1 MDNLWNDIVYTDV
14 MQSDGYVVDYAV
26 LTTYSLDMPSLLSV
40 PFMLGAMSDLTEA
53 TMRSPHLVLEA
64 VNKSA
69 GKFSVFCNAG
79 SIAVPQANSKLY
91 ALLERSVV
99 QIALPAKGTGFV
111 NFHPKVWVIKE
122 TNPDT
127 KESQI
132 KVVVLSRNLTCS
144 NDLDVVCELV
154 GHIGTKPATIE
165 SRTKH
170 KPLADFLEWLA
181 KRSTGKI
188 SNQIQLIIKRLGYVE
203 RFELADAPFD
213 DYAFFPM
220 GIDGYD
226 GMEQCLEADML
237 DHASE
242 MVVISPFIDQKTL
255 EKMTACSP
263 KARKT
268 LITRHASVTDEI
280 LSLFND
286 GVYAPKEV
294 LTDKVEKDVVVDLH
308 EKVYFIRRYEGN
320 LTYNHLY
327 LGSANATQNG
337 FGRNVE
343 FLLHL
348 RFAPYKTSYDKFRS
362 ELIHNGKDC
371 MLEPVT
377 AVPADIKDQ
386 KSTSDELLLRQVIA
400 SIHQAEVKRHGEYY
414 TITIT
419 CKKNCL
425 PKERIQIYPLGCE
438 AMEKNLTDKTTFEK
452 LELAMLTE
460 FYVLAVSDIRRVIK
474 IDTTGMPTEER
485 DCAIFRS
492 IINTK
497 AKFIS
502 YLAFMLTED
511 AEQYVLESQ
520 QMGKE
525 LAEMTTSTKE
535 QEISLSLY
543 EDMVRMAY
551 TDPDRIAAMRSV
563 IAKAD
568 ASVIPEHLSELYASF
583 EKVIKQIK
591 QLRRL

>member
-40 PFMLGAMSDLTEA
+40 PFMLGAMSDLTET

-64 VNKSA
+64 VNKSV

-79 SIAVPQANSKLY
+79 CIVVPQANSKLY

-99 QIALPAKGTGFV
+99 QIALPAKGIGFV

-127 KESQI
+127 DDSQI

-144 NDLDVVCELV
+144 NDLDVVCELI
-154 GHIGTKPATIE
+154 GHIGTKPATRR

-181 KRSTGKI
+181 ERGSSKI
-188 SNQIQLIIKRLGYVE
+188 RKQIRGIITDLDCVE
-203 RFELADAPFD
+203 RFELIDSPFD

-226 GMEQCLEADML
+226 GLEQCLKADML
-237 DHASE
+237 DHATE

-286 GVYAPKEV
+286 NDGVYAPKEV
-294 LTDKVEKDVVVDLH
+294 LTDKVEKDVAVDLH

-327 LGSANATQNG
+327 LGSTNATQNG

-362 ELIHNGKDC
+362 ELIHDRKDSIF
-371 MLEPVT
+371 EQVT

-386 KSTSDELLLRQVIA
+386 ENTSYELLLRQAVAAIQKA
-400 SIHQAEVKRHGEYY
+400 KVKRQGEYY
-414 TITIT
+414 NVTIL
-419 CKKNCL
+419 CGKSRL
-425 PKERIQIYPLGCE
+425 PKEEVKIYPLGCE
-438 AMEKNLTDKTTFEK
+438 AMEKNLTDGTTFEK

-460 FYVLAVSDIRRVIK
+460 FYVLAVGDIRRVVK
-474 IDTTGMPTEER
+474 IETTGMPTEER

-497 AKFIS
+497 GKFIS
-502 YLAFMLTED
+502 YLALMLTD
-511 AEQYVLESQ
+511 DTEQYVLESQ
-520 QMGKE
+520 QMEKE
-525 LAEMTTSTKE
+525 LAEMTASIKE
-535 QEISLSLY
+535 QEISISLY

-551 TDPDRIAAMRSV
+551 TDPDRISAIRSV

-568 ASVIPEHLSELYASF
+568 ASVIPEHFAELYASF
-583 EKVIKQIK
+583 ENAIKQI
-591 QLRRL
+591 RRL

>member
-40 PFMLGAMSDLTEA
+40 PFMLGTISDLTEA

-69 GKFSVFCNAG
+69 GKCSVFCNAG
-79 SIAVPQANSKLY
+79 CIAVPQTNSKLY

-127 KESQI
+127 EGSQI

-154 GHIGTKPATIE
+154 GSISAKPATRK
-165 SRTKH
+165 SRIKH

-181 KRSTGKI
+181 KRSTSKI
-188 SNQIQLIIKRLGYVE
+188 RKQIRSIINDLDYVE
-203 RFELADAPFD
+203 RFELTDAPFD

-237 DHASE
+237 GYATE

-255 EKMTACSP
+255 AKMVACSP
-263 KARKT
+263 KTRKT
-268 LITRHASVTDEI
+268 LITRHASVSNEV
-280 LSLFND
+280 LQLFKDND

-327 LGSANATQNG
+327 LGSTNATQNG

-348 RFAPYKTSYDKFRS
+348 RFAPYKTSYDKFRG
-362 ELIHNGKDC
+362 ELIYNGKDC
-371 MLEPVT
+371 MFEQVT
-377 AVPADIKDQ
+377 AVPADIKGQ
-386 KSTSDELLLRQVIA
+386 ENTSDELLLRQAIA
-400 SIHQAEVKRHGEYY
+400 SIQKAEVKRHGEYCTV
-414 TITIT
+414 TIF
-419 CKKNCL
+419 CRKSRL
-425 PKERIQIYPLGCE
+425 PKEEVKIYPLGCE
-438 AMEKNLTDKTTFEK
+438 AMEKILTDGTIFEK
-452 LELAMLTE
+452 MELAMLTE
-460 FYVLAVSDIRRVIK
+460 FYVLAVGDIRRVAK
-474 IDTTGMPTEER
+474 IDTAGMPTGER

-497 AKFIS
+497 GKFIS
-502 YLAFMLTED
+502 YLAFMLTDD

-520 QMGKE
+520 QMEKE
-525 LAEMTTSTKE
+525 LAEMTVSSKE
-535 QEISLSLY
+535 QEISVSLY

-551 TDPDRIAAMRSV
+551 TDPDRIAAIRSV

-568 ASVIPEHLSELYASF
+568 ASVIPDHFAELYTSF
-583 EKVIKQIK
+583 ENAIKQI
-591 QLRRL
+591 RRL